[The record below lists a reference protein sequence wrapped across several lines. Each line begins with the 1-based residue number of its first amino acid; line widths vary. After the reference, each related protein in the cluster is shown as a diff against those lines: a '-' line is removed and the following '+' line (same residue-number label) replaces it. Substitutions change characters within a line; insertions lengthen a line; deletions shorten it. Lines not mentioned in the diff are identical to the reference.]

1 MRGKLIAVK
10 DLVTGQEG
18 RMIPDSRRSSDV
30 HGTIEIQIVP
40 KGIFNV
46 FKRVWIKNIPMPG
59 GMTEPITPQDTSLVG
74 TEQSCIY
81 ILNHSS
87 REKMMNSIVR
97 RIKIYADETMNELR
111 RSSELEYMKNEH
123 LKARNEAQ
131 SHGIDSVIRSAK
143 RSEGILIGKIPDETK
158 NKKKKH
164 IDMYK

>member
-18 RMIPDSRRSSDV
+18 RMIPGSRHSSDV

-87 REKMMNSIVR
+87 REEMTNSI
-97 RIKIYADETMNELR
+97 IKKLKIYVAETMDEVR
-111 RSSELEYMKNEH
+111 RSSELESMKNEH
-123 LKARNEAQ
+123 LRAKVKSQ
-131 SHGIDSVIRSAK
+131 SDGIDDVIRDHK
-143 RSEGILIGKIPDETK
+143 RSEGMLIGKPHDEIN
-158 NKKKKH
+158 NKKKKLG
-164 IDMYK
+164 MYK